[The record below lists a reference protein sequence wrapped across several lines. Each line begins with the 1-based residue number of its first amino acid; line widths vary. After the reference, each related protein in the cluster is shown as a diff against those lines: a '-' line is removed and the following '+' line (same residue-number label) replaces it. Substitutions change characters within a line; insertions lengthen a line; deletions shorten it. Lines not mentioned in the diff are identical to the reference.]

1 MKHSIKAKVL
11 CSLLSVLLVMQI
23 VPFSTFAVEETS
35 DTFSSTVSTENGLEE
50 TLDILYEVVEKRN
63 EYTKVYKLSDGSY
76 YEVISNEPVH
86 VYNNGRWEEPSGV
99 VLDTPE
105 TVGEITENMSN
116 AVQSISTVN
125 ALSRSSA
132 INSETSSDFWIY
144 PLEPHPTDEDY
155 FINSTEKR
163 VNSEKFVIAF
173 PQNVGSQSGKMRG
186 IISAQIKINCNDND
200 KTGTGI
206 VEVRQNLVP
215 WSGED
220 SAVYNIATGFTD
232 RIYDYRTINGSGEYY
247 WNITDLYHRWERGLE
262 NNYGV
267 VFLTQNEADITFIN
281 QFLIINYKDIDI
293 LDESFEYTSID
304 NGRAGEIYINEFTYL
319 PTAMFE
325 LFSSEGEILPLSMK
339 MMYSKNFFDTPVQ
352 YGYNWGINYT
362 STLIYTGTTFVWN
375 NFDGTTITFL
385 RTNPAQTDGSK
396 ARVKWTDINNDY
408 VLWIDETESFDT
420 PSNFSNNILV
430 SLNDELTYGFSTGK
444 NNVTSLNN
452 IASVDE
458 IIDKHNNKIEL
469 EYTDSQLISYIK
481 DGSGR
486 KYNFEY
492 DAHKDGGIDAL
503 KRIVLVDSDN
513 NDVVLDGKVQDIR
526 FTYTNLAD
534 YKLSL
539 TDTTN
544 QTNNSGMEDE
554 HTLLLTSVYFPD
566 DEVICFG
573 YNHLGW
579 LTSTQNIDGQKIEIV
594 YTTRTE
600 TLIDSSDSEETITNV
615 TSVVEKCIKT
625 KGNETIENLEFSSPN
640 PYHRVIKNLDKNNE
654 EITSE
659 ESFYN
664 TNIQRIVY
672 IDKDG
677 EKSYYCYNINADST
691 AYEVPQVD
699 TNNLIENSS
708 FESRVGITTKNASDW
723 TELNSNV
730 YRKKRPGESTYCM
743 FIEGNSEEVYYAEQE
758 ILVSDIEN
766 ISTGDIYA
774 IGGSGY
780 CSGTMP
786 ESGRFFGIKIFAEYS
801 TSGKTEVCSIAFDSS
816 LTEVWQHRLSS
827 FVIDL
832 GDEDDS
838 LESFSVQCLFSN
850 QIEEA
855 YFDDILFNLVSSSTE
870 EYVSSCPCGSLCKY
884 EFGDCPCECL
894 VEEGSVCSCVS
905 CNADT
910 NYHISDVNGNITNLT
925 KTDGS
930 KKMVTTYNYDA
941 SGTYIS
947 SVVDDNGQTT
957 YYANDD
963 ATGLL
968 TSIGDDNGSTNYTYN
983 SMSALET
990 VSRAITN
997 LSGNSVNYITSYNY
1011 TDDKITGISHNGFT
1025 YSFEYDSFGNCTK
1038 VYVGQSEEDINKTL
1052 LVDYEYS
1059 DDLDLQHINKITY
1072 ANGDTI
1078 TYSYANDLVIWI
1090 SFDDGETKAYQY
1102 EYDPDGNI
1110 KTIIDNTSDLTTRYN
1125 YSVTN
1130 DGNNTT
1136 TYEVYIH
1143 KTSTPSVIKYY
1154 RETVDGTTN
1163 DSFADVSFSESEITN
1178 NYYGQTGIT
1187 ISSNTT
1193 DYYNGKFIT
1202 ANATD
1207 YFGRK
1212 INTPNDTAI
1221 TSDSNSDVMSS
1232 SSVVIEKD
1240 LAGNNIAKSETY
1252 YYYNDTEDTASSQIT
1267 GYKNVVS
1274 EIVSD
1279 EEAATSGRWD
1289 ITQEY
1294 SYEYD
1299 ASGNLTHIYSVSG
1312 STSTLVY
1319 RYHYNEANQIV
1330 REDNRRLNETY
1341 VYEYD
1346 AGGNISCK
1354 KIYAYTEGELPEDT
1368 STNVEI
1374 INFSYDSSW
1383 KDQLVSFG
1391 DYTIEYDDLGNPT
1404 SYNGKELDWNGRQL
1418 VSFKNDT
1425 QKFYYTY
1432 DSEGYCTSKS
1442 IYTLVTDSNGN
1453 ETERLLTKIEFV
1465 WKDGK
1470 LIYQYTNDTKF
1481 TVKYLYD
1488 QNGEPYGFITKGEGS
1503 FDVIN
1508 VFYYVKNMQGDIEK
1522 IVHASTGNTFVYYK
1536 YDAWG
1541 NVELSF
1547 STTNDELTIAGIIIG
1562 SNNMLAY
1569 RGYFYDVS
1577 ANLYLLKSRYYN
1589 PEWGRFLNLDLTE
1602 TAKTAQ
1608 TDILSANLY
1617 IYCLNNPVSLTD
1629 PSGYASQQNYF
1640 FVYDNPGSDFIKQ
1653 AEWMIKYNY
1662 KNKNCTTYKMRKIS
1676 KFEDYWNSL
1685 PNGGIKDIHLYF
1697 HGGKGFLAF
1706 KNEEMYVDE
1715 IRKLKNTSLS
1725 GKVYLYSCNGGT
1737 QNSYGETVAG
1747 AFAKVVS
1754 GAKVRA
1760 VVNGKVYYRAW
1771 YQLFS
1776 RKPLTKEKG
1785 AYWAD
1790 FHYGKY
1796 KGKMTVYC
1804 NRVGDTWRL

>member
-1 MKHSIKAKVL
+1 MKHSIKSKIL

-35 DTFSSTVSTENGLEE
+35 DTLSSTVSTENSSEE
-50 TLDILYEVVEKRN
+50 TLDILYEVVEKRS

-76 YEVISNEPVH
+76 YEVISNDPVH
-86 VYNNGRWEEPSGV
+86 IYNNGRWEEPSGI

-105 TVGEITENMSN
+105 TIDEITDNMSN

-125 ALSRSSA
+125 TLSRSST
-132 INSETSSDFWIY
+132 ISSETSSDFLIY

-155 FINSTEKR
+155 FINSTGKR
-163 VNSEKFVIAF
+163 VNSEKIVIAF
-173 PQNVGSQSGKMRG
+173 PQNIDSHLGKMRG
-186 IISAQIKINCNDND
+186 IISAQIKIKCNDND
-200 KTGTGI
+200 KSGTGI

-215 WSGED
+215 WNGED
-220 SAVYNIATGFTD
+220 ESLYDIANGFTD
-232 RIYDYRTINGSGEYY
+232 RVYDYKTINGSGSYT

-262 NNYGV
+262 SNYGV
-267 VFLTQNEADITFIN
+267 VFLTQNEADITFLE
-281 QFLIINYKDIDI
+281 QFLIIKYKDIEI
-293 LDESFEYTSID
+293 LDENFEYTSVD

-319 PTAMFE
+319 PTSMFE
-325 LFSSEGEILPLSMK
+325 LFSSEGEILPVSMK
-339 MMYSKNFFDTPVQ
+339 MMYNKNFFDTPIQ
-352 YGYNWGINYT
+352 YGYNWGINYS
-362 STLIYTGTTFVWN
+362 STLTYTGTTFVWD

-385 RTNPAQTDGSK
+385 RTNPVQYDSSNKLA
-396 ARVKWTDINNDY
+396 KWTDINNNY
-408 VLWIDETESFDT
+408 VLWVNETNSFNDPSDFSGNTIESSTDG
-420 PSNFSNNILV
+420 
-430 SLNDELTYGFSTGK
+430 LTYGFSKGEYG
-444 NNVTSLNN
+444 VAN
-452 IASVDE
+452 IDR
-458 IIDKHNNKIEL
+458 IIDEYNNSIEI
-469 EYTDSQLISYIK
+469 EYTEGQLIDYIK
-481 DGSGR
+481 DGTGK
-486 KYNFEY
+486 KYDFEY

-513 NDVVLDGKVQDIR
+513 NDVVLDDKVQDIN
-526 FTYTNLAD
+526 FTYTNLSD
-534 YKLSL
+534 YKLNL
-539 TDTTN
+539 TNTTN
-544 QTNNSGMEDE
+544 QTNNSGLEDE
-554 HTLLLTSVYFPD
+554 HTLLLTSVSFPD
-566 DEVICFG
+566 DEVVCFG
-573 YNHLGW
+573 YNSLGW
-579 LTSTQNIDGQKIEIV
+579 LTSTQNIDGQKIEIT
-594 YTTRTE
+594 YKTRTE
-600 TLIDSSDSEETITNV
+600 SSTDSSNLETTALIVTN
-615 TSVVEKCIKT
+615 VVEKCIKT
-625 KGNETIENLEFSSPN
+625 NGIEIIENLEFSSPN
-640 PYHRVIKNLDKNNE
+640 PYHRVIKNLDKDNE
-654 EITSE
+654 EISSE

-677 EKSYYCYNINADST
+677 EKSYYCYNINADSS

-699 TNNLIENSS
+699 TNNLIKNSS
-708 FESRVGITTKNASDW
+708 FESRVGIVTKNASDW

-786 ESGRFFGIKIFAEYS
+786 ESGRFFGVKIFAKYS

-827 FVIDL
+827 FVVDL
-832 GDEDDS
+832 GDEEDS
-838 LESFSVQCLFSN
+838 LESFYVQCLFSN

-870 EYVSSCPCGSLCKY
+870 EYEGSCPCGTLCKY
-884 EFGDCPCECL
+884 EFGDCPCECV
-894 VEEGSVCSCVS
+894 VEDGTVCSCVS

-930 KKMVTTYNYDA
+930 KNMITTYNYDA
-941 SGTYIS
+941 SGNYIT
-947 SVVDDNGQTT
+947 SVVNENGQTT

-963 ATGLL
+963 VTGLL
-968 TSIGDDNGSTNYTYN
+968 TSVGDDNGSTNYTYN
-983 SMSALET
+983 SMGALET

-997 LSGNSVNYITSYNY
+997 LSGNSVNYITTYNY

-1038 VYVGQSEEDINKTL
+1038 VYVGQSEEDNNKTL
-1052 LVDYEYS
+1052 LVNYEYS

-1078 TYSYANDLVIWI
+1078 TYSYINDLVNWI

-1102 EYDPDGNI
+1102 EYDSDGNI
-1110 KTIIDNTSDLTTRYN
+1110 KTIIDNTSDLTTKYN

-1130 DGNNTT
+1130 EDNTT
-1136 TYEVYIH
+1136 TVYEVYIY
-1143 KTSTPSVIKYY
+1143 KTSDPNVVKY
-1154 RETVDGTTN
+1154 RRQTVDGTTY
-1163 DSFADVSFSESEITN
+1163 DSFSTVTFSESEITN

-1187 ISSNTT
+1187 INSNTVE
-1193 DYYNGKFIT
+1193 YHNGKFIT

-1207 YFGRK
+1207 YFGRR
-1212 INTPNDTAI
+1212 INVPENTSI
-1221 TSDSNSDVMSS
+1221 TTDSNSDAMSS
-1232 SSVVIEKD
+1232 SSIVIEKD
-1240 LAGNNIAKSETY
+1240 LNGNNIAKSETY
-1252 YYYNDTEDTASSQIT
+1252 YYYDDTEDTATSQVT

-1279 EEAATSGRWD
+1279 EEAATSGSWS
-1289 ITQEY
+1289 ISQEY

-1299 ASGNLTHIYSVSG
+1299 ECGNITHIYNVSG
-1312 STSTLVY
+1312 TYSYLWY
-1319 RYHYNEANQIV
+1319 RYYYNEANQIV
-1330 REDNRRLNETY
+1330 REDNRRFNETY

-1346 AGGNISCK
+1346 AGGNILCK
-1354 KIYAYTEGELPEDT
+1354 KTYAYTSGDLPEDT
-1368 STNVEI
+1368 EETSAAIETI
-1374 INFSYDSSW
+1374 DFSYDSIW
-1383 KDQLVSFG
+1383 KDKLTTFGTHSVS
-1391 DYTIEYDDLGNPT
+1391 YDNLGNPT
-1404 SYNGKELDWNGRQL
+1404 NYNEKELEWNGRQL

-1425 QKFYYTY
+1425 QKYYYTY

-1442 IYTLVTDSNGN
+1442 IYTLGTDDNGN
-1453 ETERLLTKIEFV
+1453 ETESLSSKFEFV

-1470 LIYQYTNDTKF
+1470 LIYQYNNGDDF

-1488 QNGEPYGFITKGEGS
+1488 QNGEPYGFITEGKDE
-1503 FDVIN
+1503 FEGIN
-1508 VFYYVKNMQGDIEK
+1508 VFYYVKNLQGDIER
-1522 IVHASTGNTFVYYK
+1522 IVNAQTGKTFVTYK

-1541 NVELSF
+1541 NTSLSVSSTDFELA
-1547 STTNDELTIAGIIIG
+1547 LAGLIVG
-1562 SNNMLAY
+1562 ANNMLAY

-1577 ANLYLLKSRYYN
+1577 TSLYLLKSRYYN
-1589 PEWGRFLNLDLTE
+1589 PEWGRFLSLDLTE
-1602 TAKTAQ
+1602 TAQDAQ

-1617 IYCLNNPVSLTD
+1617 MYCFNNPVNYTD
-1629 PSGYASQQNYF
+1629 PSGFASQKNIFIVYNRRGSD
-1640 FVYDNPGSDFIKQ
+1640 FVEQANWMKRYAYSNKNCLTRYVEKTSDFIK
-1653 AEWMIKYNY
+1653 E
-1662 KNKNCTTYKMRKIS
+1662 
-1676 KFEDYWNSL
+1676 WNSL
-1685 PNGGIKDIHLYF
+1685 YSYSIKDIHLYL
-1697 HGGKGFLAF
+1697 HGYPGNLSF
-1706 KNEEMYVDE
+1706 KDDDLSVDDIKE
-1715 IRKLKNTSLS
+1715 LKKINIS

-1737 QNSYGETVAG
+1737 KNSYGETAAGEIAKLVAG
-1747 AFAKVVS
+1747 AR
-1754 GAKVRA
+1754 VRA

-1790 FHYGKY
+1790 FYYGKY
-1796 KGKMTVYC
+1796 KGKMTVYS
-1804 NRVGDTWRL
+1804 NSIGKTWRL